1 MDISK
6 NITYYRS
13 QKGVTQQWL
22 ADAIDVSKMSI
33 SHFEN
38 GKRRPDIAT
47 IKKICK
53 ALDVTLGKFMAY
65 NEGVTVFNGSFHKD
79 FLALEDDIYMES
91 SMLEDE
97 VLNPPTY
104 ADELRTCG
112 LKTTDMTDEEFVLAV
127 ETRELH
133 HKLSFYDCVAYAVAK
148 TRGWSL
154 VTGDNRLRKLAEK
167 NGVEVHG
174 IIWVIQKCGFDD
186 DRMKSIFDTIHS
198 DSTILVPEDLL
209 QAAFPV
215 FDDK

>member
-65 NEGVTVFNGSFHKD
+65 NEGVTVFNGSFRKSD
-79 FLALEDDIYMES
+79 NLAASQQDAIVAQIRYAAQRYYDACLCANTVCDANTLPKEKIPVLRMQTGPLPICAAFLAW
-91 SMLEDE
+91 
-97 VLNPPTY
+97 
-104 ADELRTCG
+104 LRPG
-112 LKTTDMTDEEFVLAV
+112 PLAI
-127 ETRELH
+127 LP
-133 HKLSFYDCVAYAVAK
+133 AYSK
-148 TRGWSL
+148 TRASMSFWSNS
-154 VTGDNRLRKLAEK
+154 VTWVYLPRTSR
-167 NGVEVHG
+167 G
-174 IIWVIQKCGFDD
+174 I
-186 DRMKSIFDTIHS
+186 M
-198 DSTILVPEDLL
+198 DSPIRASLSSL
-209 QAAFPV
+209 
-215 FDDK
+215 

>member
-65 NEGVTVFNGSFHKD
+65 NEGVTVFNGSFRKSD
-79 FLALEDDIYMES
+79 NLAASQQDAI
-91 SMLEDE
+91 
-97 VLNPPTY
+97 VAQIRY
-104 ADELRTCG
+104 AAQRY
-112 LKTTDMTDEEFVLAV
+112 
-127 ETRELH
+127 
-133 HKLSFYDCVAYAVAK
+133 YDACLCANTVCDANTLPK
-148 TRGWSL
+148 
-154 VTGDNRLRKLAEK
+154 EK
-167 NGVEVHG
+167 
-174 IIWVIQKCGFDD
+174 I
-186 DRMKSIFDTIHS
+186 
-198 DSTILVPEDLL
+198 
-209 QAAFPV
+209 PV
-215 FDDK
+215 FEDANRSASVYAQRSWPGSDRARWQSYQRTRKQGHLCRSGRTA

>member
-65 NEGVTVFNGSFHKD
+65 NEGVTVFNGSFRKSD
-79 FLALEDDIYMES
+79 NLAASQQDAI
-91 SMLEDE
+91 
-97 VLNPPTY
+97 VAQIRY
-104 ADELRTCG
+104 AAQRY
-112 LKTTDMTDEEFVLAV
+112 
-127 ETRELH
+127 
-133 HKLSFYDCVAYAVAK
+133 YDACLCANTVCDAN
-148 TRGWSL
+148 TL
-154 VTGDNRLRKLAEK
+154 
-167 NGVEVHG
+167 
-174 IIWVIQKCGFDD
+174 
-186 DRMKSIFDTIHS
+186 
-198 DSTILVPEDLL
+198 P
-209 QAAFPV
+209 
-215 FDDK
+215 